1 MSVRGA
7 SCLAVSLVAG
17 AALVTGAALDT
28 GSALAADPLLVTYP
42 TLATGAALTA
52 AQAALAQC
60 RKDGYTV
67 TVAVVD
73 RGGATLALL
82 RDNLAGRHTP
92 DTATAKA
99 ATAASFRMDT
109 RELAEGTQAG
119 KATSGIRFV
128 PGVIAVGGGV
138 PIQAKGQLVGAI
150 GVSGAPGGDAD
161 HACARA
167 GIAAIQDAL
176 ELE

>member
-1 MSVRGA
+1 MKRMRAIVVVG
-7 SCLAVSLVAG
+7 LG
-17 AALVTGAALDT
+17 AACA
-28 GSALAADPLLVTYP
+28 GSAWCAEPLVVTYP
-42 TLATGAALTA
+42 TLATGAALSA

-60 RKDGYTV
+60 RKDGYV
-67 TVAVVD
+67 VSVAVVD
-73 RGGATLALL
+73 RAGVPLALL

-92 DTATAKA
+92 DTAIGKA

-119 KATSGIRFV
+119 KSTSGIRFV

-167 GIAAIQDAL
+167 GVAAIQDAL

>member
-1 MSVRGA
+1 MRLPAIVAVG
-7 SCLAVSLVAG
+7 LATACAAPARAAEPLV
-17 AALVTGAALDT
+17 
-28 GSALAADPLLVTYP
+28 VTYP
-42 TLATGAALTA
+42 TLSTHAALTA

-60 RKDGYTV
+60 RKDGYV
-67 TVAVVD
+67 VSVAVVD
-73 RGGATLALL
+73 RAGVPLALL

-92 DTATAKA
+92 DTAIGKA

-119 KATSGIRFV
+119 KSTSGIRFV

-167 GIAAIQDAL
+167 GASAIQDAL

>member
-1 MSVRGA
+1 M
-7 SCLAVSLVAG
+7 LAAG
-17 AALVTGAALDT
+17 T
-28 GSALAADPLLVTYP
+28 ALAADPLLVTYP

-67 TVAVVD
+67 SVAVVD
-73 RGGATLALL
+73 RGGVTLALL

-109 RELAEGTQAG
+109 RELALGTQAG

-128 PGVIAVGGGV
+128 PGVIAVAGGV
-138 PIQAKGQLVGAI
+138 PIQAKGRLVGAI

>member
-1 MSVRGA
+1 VKRARALLSVLLLHA
-7 SCLAVSLVAG
+7 SA
-17 AALVTGAALDT
+17 
-28 GSALAADPLLVTYP
+28 ALAADALLVTYP

-67 TVAVVD
+67 AVAVVD
-73 RGGATLALL
+73 RGGVTLALL

-92 DTATAKA
+92 ETAMAKA
-99 ATAASFRMDT
+99 STAASFRIDT

-119 KATSGIRFV
+119 KAASGIRAV

-167 GIAAIQDAL
+167 GVAAIQDAL